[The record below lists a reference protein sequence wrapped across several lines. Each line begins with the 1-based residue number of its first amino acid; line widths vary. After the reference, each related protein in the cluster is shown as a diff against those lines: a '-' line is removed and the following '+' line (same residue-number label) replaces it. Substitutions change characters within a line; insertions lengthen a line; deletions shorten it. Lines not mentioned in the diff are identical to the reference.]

1 MLKNYKARFV
11 LFLFKLFD
19 SGLKFRSFLDFL
31 LCFNLLSK
39 VSPSRALEKNWR
51 APCSS
56 LSPHPWA
63 LAGAGQGPEGS
74 DTGKVCSE
82 HLPCY

>member
-19 SGLKFRSFLDFL
+19 SGLKFRSF
-31 LCFNLLSK
+31 SG
-39 VSPSRALEKNWR
+39 ALEENWR